1 MNETP
6 SVQQAEVTSPSPTQE
21 PVQEATQP
29 ALEPAPSNAPPAPPV
44 MSREACAAEL
54 AARFPALFAVLAG
67 ESVRPIKLRVH
78 ADIQARAPGVFSRAA
93 LGAFFARHTTSTAY
107 LKALTAAPHRFD
119 LDGQPAGEIA
129 QEHRQAAVQELARR
143 KDVAMAKH
151 RAQAG
156 ARRAHD
162 SAWQAPAT
170 NPAAS
175 AREPVQTLRV
185 EGDAGARPP
194 LRPKPRSAP
203 RFERRDAERQTG
215 MPPKPRRPEG
225 DRAHRGPANPHL
237 QAHAQ
242 AGLAPVVIGDAS
254 QRERAALLH
263 AYQNSPLSKA
273 NFCALKRITPQA
285 LDLALAQAEQ
295 ERLARSKAT

>member
-6 SVQQAEVTSPSPTQE
+6 SVQQAEVTPPSPPQE
-21 PVQEATQP
+21 PVQEATQQ

-54 AARFPALFAVLAG
+54 AARFPALFAVLPG
-67 ESVRPIKLRVH
+67 EWVRPIKLRVH

-93 LGAFFARHTTSTAY
+93 LGAFFARHTTSNAY
-107 LKALTAAPHRFD
+107 LKALAAAPHRFD

-129 QEHRQAAVQELARR
+129 QEHRQAAAQELARR
-143 KDVAMAKH
+143 KEVAMAKQ

-162 SAWQAPAT
+162 NAVQAPAT
-170 NPAAS
+170 TPTALGPEQA
-175 AREPVQTLRV
+175 QTLRV
-185 EGDAGARPP
+185 EDDAGARRP
-194 LRPKPRSAP
+194 LRPKPRSAT

-225 DRAHRGPANPHL
+225 DRPHRGPANPQL
-237 QAHAQ
+237 QAQAHAGQ
-242 AGLAPVVIGDAS
+242 APVVIGDTS

-263 AYQNSPLSKA
+263 AFQNSPLSKA
-273 NFCALKRITPQA
+273 NFCALKRITPQD

-295 ERLARSKAT
+295 ERLARLKAT